1 MDHYQERIVLLNNL
15 PYDEGPML
23 VSHAIDILE
32 RAMDVELHDPDPID
46 VEIGFDEPNWLLRI
60 ERDFP
65 DGFELL

>member
-1 MDHYQERIVLLNNL
+1 
-15 PYDEGPML
+15 ML